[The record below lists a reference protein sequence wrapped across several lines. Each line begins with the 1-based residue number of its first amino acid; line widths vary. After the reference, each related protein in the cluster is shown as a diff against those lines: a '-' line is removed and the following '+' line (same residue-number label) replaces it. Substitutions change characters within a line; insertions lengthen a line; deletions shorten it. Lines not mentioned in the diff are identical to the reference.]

1 MADWILILIA
11 GWALGHLW
19 PRGWLKALLSW
30 RASVEERWEQAGAPA
45 PTPKQGAEQEPEQE
59 LEPTGEQVVAL
70 LARMRRSP
78 QDLERVAEALRALT
92 LELRQMRGE

>member
-1 MADWILILIA
+1 MADWILVLVA

-30 RASVEERWEQAGAPA
+30 RASVEERWAQAGAPA
-45 PTPKQGAEQEPEQE
+45 PAPAPEPGAEQET
-59 LEPTGEQVVAL
+59 TGEQVVAL

-78 QDLERVAEALRALT
+78 QDLERVAEALRSMT
-92 LELRQMRGE
+92 LELKQKRGE